1 MLKKYYK
8 TSVVHKK
15 TKKHCLCT
23 KITKN
28 KCCAQKNKKTL
39 FMHEN
44 YKNKGC
50 AQKNTKSKVFV
61 YENLQESK
69 GSALKIQKV
78 VPENTKGKGVVH
90 EKL

>member
-1 MLKKYYK
+1 
-8 TSVVHKK
+8 
-15 TKKHCLCT
+15 
-23 KITKN
+23 
-28 KCCAQKNKKTL
+28 
-39 FMHEN
+39 MHEN

-78 VPENTKGKGVVH
+78 VPENTKGKGCTR
-90 EKL
+90 KNITLR